1 MSSLRVLRL
10 PEVQFQTGLKKS
22 TVYQLMSLGEFP
34 RSIQLNKRTV
44 GWLAH
49 EIDEWIESRV
59 EESRHPSTL
68 DNEDRP

>member
-1 MSSLRVLRL
+1 MSSLRILRF
-10 PEVQFQTGLKKS
+10 PQVQFQTGLKRS
-22 TVYQLMSLGEFP
+22 TIYQLMSSGEFP
-34 RSIQLNKRTV
+34 QSIQLNKRTV

-68 DNEDRP
+68 NDEVQP